1 LIRYGVEIEVSK
13 LSIQAATDML
23 RNHKAFSNNTQ
34 EILNKE
40 VFIIDW
46 FDDWLIKEDG
56 SIRPY
61 GSELVSP
68 IFSWEN
74 RGQVFEMVDLL
85 KRNWA
90 KCNQSTGFHVHISGD
105 FPNKWEDMKPTIE
118 KWYEK
123 IKPAFRPARQR
134 RDDYCSEVLGQ
145 RKYQIVAPIIRAPED
160 ISSYCDGVWKVT
172 QPHIEVR
179 LFNAHLCK
187 RYIHRCLVASKELG
201 EILEN
206 TKSAVCQP
214 AQ

>member
-1 LIRYGVEIEVSK
+1 
-13 LSIQAATDML
+13 ML